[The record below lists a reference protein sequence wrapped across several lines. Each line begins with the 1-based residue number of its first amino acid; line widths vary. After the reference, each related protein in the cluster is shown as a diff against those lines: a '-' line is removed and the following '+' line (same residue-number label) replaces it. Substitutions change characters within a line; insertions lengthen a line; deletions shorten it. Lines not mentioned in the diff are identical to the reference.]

1 MFNLKSVFQGL
12 CSKIFGSDKSNH
24 SSRPILTVPTIRDA
38 ALSYDGK
45 FNVQDIVDITGK
57 SRGSI
62 GEILRELRDKNI
74 LVKYKDGTWE
84 KVEIN
89 PVVINWGIP
98 EIGTSQSVITDG
110 KALNNFIRSTILSK
124 TKAFTIPSLKA
135 QLRLDRENGRI
146 QRIVYKLVKEGLI
159 VNTGEKDLTYLTP
172 PYLYKVVK
180 KGV

>member
-57 SRGSI
+57 SRRSI

-98 EIGTSQSVITDG
+98 EMKVLNDAYHARIKNAWRLFGTYGQTLGD
-110 KALNNFIRSTILSK
+110 
-124 TKAFTIPSLKA
+124 
-135 QLRLDRENGRI
+135 
-146 QRIVYKLVKEGLI
+146 
-159 VNTGEKDLTYLTP
+159 
-172 PYLYKVVK
+172 
-180 KGV
+180 